1 MKKKLSSDLSKLSN
15 IPEDTIEKFLTL
27 TSYCISNTVYESLL
41 NNEQLTELDMGFGTL
56 IVKHDLK
63 DLKLKFIPNAGLEM
77 DLNNVNSGGKPALY
91 HKIEKAI
98 IAKLNDL
105 YKEII

>member
-1 MKKKLSSDLSKLSN
+1 MKKTLNSDLSKLSN
-15 IPEDTIEKFLTL
+15 IPEDILERFLNL
-27 TSYCISNTVYESLL
+27 TAYCISNTVYESLL

-56 IVKHDLK
+56 IIKHDLK
-63 DLKLKFIPNAGLEM
+63 DLKLKFIPSTDLEM
-77 DLNNVNSGGKPALY
+77 DLKNVNSGGKPALY
-91 HKIEKAI
+91 HKIEKAL